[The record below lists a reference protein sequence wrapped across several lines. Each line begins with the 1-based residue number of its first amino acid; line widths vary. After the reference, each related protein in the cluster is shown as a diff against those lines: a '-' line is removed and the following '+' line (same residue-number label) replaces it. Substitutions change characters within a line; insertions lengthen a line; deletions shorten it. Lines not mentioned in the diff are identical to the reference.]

1 MLPTF
6 LYEELSD
13 SYKMLCP
20 FSYPRHFSLDPGM
33 NLIRLARYLVQT
45 ITLAI
50 FGYQM
55 NVALEKYFAY
65 RSVPTVE
72 SKDIESAKLPEIY
85 VCRKNS
91 DQFHSNFHGYS
102 FSSFLQGSPSDVDY
116 PFITWEGKHNVS
128 YENITQYLYNPIES
142 VKLSLMGSKP
152 VDPWYQV
159 FNNKA
164 IYFSPFDGYCLRIEI
179 PTKNISES
187 EQFYARLSRG
197 SFVPGNLFQVF
208 LADPDINLY
217 YRINP
222 ETMTG
227 DPIEAEEK
235 LSKVYSMYIEE
246 VHWMPNNDDCTAY
259 GEAAAFK
266 TYADCVANYQD
277 EELRPILGCS
287 LPWLA
292 APGNPN
298 SCTGRQSVPDPKW
311 DRLFEPIDILASTNR
326 LSILGFSTPCQRPCV
341 EVKVR
346 SRLNSVAATMG
357 KVEVELHFPQ
367 QVKVTRYILAYGI
380 FDLVV
385 EGGSS
390 LGLWIGLS
398 GLGVFDLLVD
408 VALLCKTKIWGTK
421 TWLE

>member
-1 MLPTF
+1 MQPP
-6 LYEELSD
+6 Y
-13 SYKMLCP
+13 
-20 FSYPRHFSLDPGM
+20 SYPQHSSLDPGM
-33 NLIRLARYLVQT
+33 NLTRLARYLVQA
-45 ITLAI
+45 IALAI

-55 NVALEKYFAY
+55 SVALEKYFAF

-72 SKDIESAKLPEIY
+72 TKDIESAKLPDIY

-91 DQFHSNFHGYS
+91 DQFQSNYHGYT
-102 FSSFLQGSPSDVDY
+102 FSTFLHGSPSEVDY

-128 YENITQYLYNPIES
+128 YENITKDLYNPIES
-142 VKLSLMGSKP
+142 VKLSRMGSKP
-152 VDPWYQV
+152 AVPWFQV

-164 IYFSPFDGYCLRIEI
+164 TYFSPFDGYCLRIEI
-179 PTKNISES
+179 PTQNISES
-187 EQFYARLSRG
+187 DQFYVRLSRG
-197 SFVPGNLFQVF
+197 SYMAGNLFQVF

-217 YRINP
+217 YRINQ
-222 ETMTG
+222 ETLTG

-235 LSKVYSMYIEE
+235 LSKVYSLEIEE
-246 VHWMPNNDDCTAY
+246 AHWILDNGECAAY

-266 TYADCVANYQD
+266 TYADCVAHYQD
-277 EELRPILGCS
+277 EGLQPILGCS
-287 LPWLA
+287 VPWLA

-298 SCTGRQSVPDPKW
+298 SCTGRLSVPDPKW
-311 DRLFEPIDILASTNR
+311 DRFFDPIDILESTKR
-326 LSILGFSTPCQRPCV
+326 LSMLGVSTPCQRPCI
-341 EVKVR
+341 EGKGR
-346 SRLNSVAATMG
+346 SRLNSVAATLG
-357 KVEVELHFPQ
+357 KVEVELHFPK
-367 QVKVTRYILAYGI
+367 QVKMTRYILAYGI

-408 VALLCKTKIWGTK
+408 VVLLFKDKIWGTK